1 MDPRESTARIEP
13 ALPAQPA
20 EKAEAT
26 EPAEPIDSTE
36 PAEPIDRIDP
46 LEPMLRNE
54 SAEPIDHDL
63 RFLVRIPALSQQGAT
78 CPEAQPRPGPAR
90 MRPDAP
96 GHAVVKD
103 QLRYPAP
110 GGGVTGER
118 ADRRPGGGRS
128 SARRRAPRDQ
138 ESASSW
144 RCAASSTR
152 TTW

>member
-26 EPAEPIDSTE
+26 EPAEPTDKIEPAEPIDSTE

-78 CPEAQPRPGPAR
+78 CPEAQPAAVAG
-90 MRPDAP
+90 PDAA
-96 GHAVVKD
+96 GCA
-103 QLRYPAP
+103 
-110 GGGVTGER
+110 
-118 ADRRPGGGRS
+118 RPRS
-128 SARRRAPRDQ
+128 R
-138 ESASSW
+138 
-144 RCAASSTR
+144 
-152 TTW
+152 